1 MSRISSE
8 NYCTIQGW
16 MVTDLGLKGNSLIIY
31 AIINGFSQTEDQ
43 AYKGSLQYLA
53 DWTNSTKRGVINII
67 NGLTARGLIEKKT
80 TIVDGIKHC
89 EYWVVKKVHQGD
101 EKISPGGEKSSLPPV
116 KKFHHPGEKSSPNN
130 NKDNNSVDNKEDN
143 KVDKHTLTEQQLGG
157 EFELLW
163 QKYPNKK
170 GKPAAFKSYSK
181 ARKAGT
187 SKKRI
192 EDGIDAY
199 KAYIETRHIEPRYI
213 KHGSTWFNQQ
223 CWTDE
228 YDTDKYA
235 EEERQINNMPNPFI
249 REARRQMMEAERRYY
264 EQH

>member
-1 MSRISSE
+1 MSRITSE

-16 MVTDLGLKGNSLIIY
+16 MVTDLELKGNSLIIY

-53 DWTNSTKRGVINII
+53 DWTNSTKRGVIKTL
-67 NGLTARGLIEKKT
+67 NGLIDRGLIEKKT
-80 TIVDGIKHC
+80 TIVDGVKHC
-89 EYWVVKKVHQGD
+89 EYWVTKFTTPVNKVHH
-101 EKISPGGEKSSLPPV
+101 PGEQSSLPPV
-116 KKFHHPGEKSSPNN
+116 NKVHHPGELSSPNN

-143 KVDKHTLTEQQLGG
+143 KVDKHSLTEQQLDA

-187 SKKRI
+187 SKKKI

-199 KAYIETRHIEPRYI
+199 RAYIETRHIEPRYI

-223 CWTDE
+223 CWEDDYETDQYLE
-228 YDTDKYA
+228 K
-235 EEERQINNMPNPFI
+235 ERKINNMPNPFM
-249 REARRQMMEAERRYY
+249 REARRQMMERERRYY